1 MYTFSKNVAL
11 GTSGWNCNSC
21 LRNHIF
27 KKDTFVYH
35 IHKHTY
41 TCTEACTH
49 THTNHNKFKKIKSS
63 NMLFNIWKLL
73 YNLKTNYY
81 RKSQGDRVIIHIEI

>member
-1 MYTFSKNVAL
+1 MSQKSYIQE
-11 GTSGWNCNSC
+11 G
-21 LRNHIF
+21 HICVPH
-27 KKDTFVYH
+27 TQTH
-35 IHKHTY
+35 IHMYRSVHR
-41 TCTEACTH
+41 H

-81 RKSQGDRVIIHIEI
+81 RKSQGDRVIINIEI